1 MAGRTPIPVARA
13 MREISS
19 NLDLARRQQRITVE
33 LLAARANLSVPTV
46 RKMLNEGTGSF
57 ENFLRIARLLGF
69 LDGVVEATN
78 PPEHRHRPH
87 PGRAGRPEAG
97 EVGLITQRRQP
108 QKTDG
113 RHLSCSPHQLADYAT
128 WRCLT
133 YQDRSS

>member
-46 RKMLNEGTGSF
+46 RKMLNEGAGSF

-69 LDGVVEATN
+69 LDGVVDATDAATSEREAAWL
-78 PPEHRHRPH
+78 
-87 PGRAGRPEAG
+87 RADVNGVADAVDKEAPAG
-97 EVGLITQRRQP
+97 MTLMF
-108 QKTDG
+108 
-113 RHLSCSPHQLADYAT
+113 
-128 WRCLT
+128 
-133 YQDRSS
+133 

>member
-46 RKMLNEGTGSF
+46 RKMLNGGAGSF

-69 LDGVVEATN
+69 LDGVVDATN
-78 PPEHRHRPH
+78 PLNTGI
-87 PGRAGRPEAG
+87 GRIRAE
-97 EVGLITQRRQP
+97 
-108 QKTDG
+108 
-113 RHLSCSPHQLADYAT
+113 
-128 WRCLT
+128 
-133 YQDRSS
+133 QDVPKRVRLG

>member
-46 RKMLNEGTGSF
+46 RKMLNEGAGSF

-69 LDGVVEATN
+69 LDGVVDATN
-78 PPEHRHRPH
+78 PLNTGIGRIRAEQDVHRGIIRVVIAKETVIHGNFPERSVFFPI
-87 PGRAGRPEAG
+87 G
-97 EVGLITQRRQP
+97 EL
-108 QKTDG
+108 
-113 RHLSCSPHQLADYAT
+113 L
-128 WRCLT
+128 
-133 YQDRSS
+133 

>member
-46 RKMLNEGTGSF
+46 RTMLNEGAGSF

-78 PPEHRHRPH
+78 PLNTGI
-87 PGRAGRPEAG
+87 GRIRAE
-97 EVGLITQRRQP
+97 
-108 QKTDG
+108 
-113 RHLSCSPHQLADYAT
+113 
-128 WRCLT
+128 
-133 YQDRSS
+133 QDVPKRVRLG

>member
-19 NLDLARRQQRITVE
+19 NRITVE

-78 PPEHRHRPH
+78 PLNTGI
-87 PGRAGRPEAG
+87 GRIRAE
-97 EVGLITQRRQP
+97 
-108 QKTDG
+108 
-113 RHLSCSPHQLADYAT
+113 
-128 WRCLT
+128 
-133 YQDRSS
+133 QDVPKRVRLG